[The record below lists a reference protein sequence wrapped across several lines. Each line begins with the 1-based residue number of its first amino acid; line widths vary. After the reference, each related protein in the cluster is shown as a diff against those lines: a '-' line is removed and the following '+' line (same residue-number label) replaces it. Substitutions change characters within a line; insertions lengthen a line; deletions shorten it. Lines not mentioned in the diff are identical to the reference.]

1 MKKEIEILGR
11 FIREK
16 GLRYTTQRE
25 EVLRVFLAVEKHV
38 SADELH
44 KLVRKK
50 YPAIGYTTVY
60 RTMKLLTEAGLCD
73 ETDFED
79 GIARFEHKYDHGHH
93 DHLVCVKC
101 GRYTEVT
108 KPEIEKLQDELT
120 GERGFIP
127 LRHKLQIFGVC
138 GDCAKRR

>member
-1 MKKEIEILGR
+1 MSKEIDILGK
-11 FIREK
+11 FIKEK
-16 GLRYTTQRE
+16 GLRYTPQRE
-25 EVLRVFLAVEKHV
+25 DVLKVFLAVEKHV

-73 ETDFED
+73 EVDFGD
-79 GIARFEHKYDHGHH
+79 GVSRFEHKYGHEHH

-101 GRYTEVT
+101 GRYIEVS

-120 GERGFIP
+120 RERRFIP

-138 GDCAKRR
+138 GDCTAKR